1 MHRIAAAS
9 CYILFVFA
17 LIFSLNGQF
26 YVKAQNQGTLTV
38 NKINAVSDTGS
49 SGTEIVVTVNGQEM
63 FREPASTGPH
73 IFFFTGSFVV
83 TEEPRPITG
92 PITSGDCNDT
102 LDANEQLNC
111 NLTNVAGSTG
121 DIVSGES
128 GETTNTETG
137 QPGRSAQIDS
147 ESAVTVNLQKD
158 PPFQTCFGRVQAK
171 SGGDGS
177 DVILAP
183 SSAEYTIEGTTSIK
197 KLNDLLGPD
206 GRVTIKISSDLV
218 KNDGITLGYAFPLYT
233 GTIITEKSE
242 NQVEPKA
249 VNEIKFQV
257 NKINTKCN
265 YINLIKTVDP
275 LTPEGDL
282 TPLGNLGVNNLADT
296 KDNKRPPEPN
306 QNDLLLGGAQL
317 LRGTADISTVSNL
330 VLNPPFD
337 QCRQGPNPD
346 AQDKANIAQ
355 YIIQG
360 TIDRQQLRSLGD
372 VDNNQILSIRMT
384 ADLVVQND
392 DKAKIVNNNNPY
404 VSTKWVIDPDTS
416 DTAIIDYN
424 TLGVSTEC
432 TGVGFDNM
440 PQVN

>member
-9 CYILFVFA
+9 CYVLFVFA
-17 LIFSLNGQF
+17 LVFSSNGQF
-26 YVKAQNQGTLTV
+26 FVKAQNDGTLVV

-49 SGTEIVVTVNGQEM
+49 SGTEIVVTVNGQE
-63 FREPASTGPH
+63 FDRVPATTGPH
-73 IFFFTGSFVV
+73 IFRFTGSFVV

-92 PITSGDCNDT
+92 PITSGTCNDT
-102 LDANEQLNC
+102 LDADEGLTC
-111 NLTNVAGSTG
+111 NLRNVAGSTG
-121 DIVSGES
+121 DVVSSER
-128 GETTNTETG
+128 GETPNTETG

-147 ESAVTVNLQKD
+147 ESAVTVNLQTD
-158 PPFQTCFGRVQAK
+158 PPFQTCFGRVQAEE
-171 SGGDGS
+171 GGGS
-177 DVILAP
+177 NVILAP

-206 GRVTIKISSDLV
+206 GRVTIKISSDL
-218 KNDGITLGYAFPLYT
+218 KANDGITLGYAFPLYT
-233 GTIITEKSE
+233 GTIITEKSN
-242 NQVEPKA
+242 NQVEPKE

-257 NKINTKCN
+257 NKLTTKCN

-317 LRGTADISTVSNL
+317 LRSTTEISAVSNL

-337 QCRQGPNPD
+337 QCRQGAAAD
-346 AQDKANIAQ
+346 DQDNANIAQ

-360 TIDRQQLRSLGD
+360 TIDRQQLRSLED

-416 DTAIIDYN
+416 ETAIIDYN
-424 TLGVSTEC
+424 TLDVSTQC